1 MVGTSHRTDRTGKEK
16 AGRKRRPILLSRVCF
31 GRGAPLDEIRPNI
44 EN

>member
-31 GRGAPLDEIRPNI
+31 GAERLWMKSVQNI